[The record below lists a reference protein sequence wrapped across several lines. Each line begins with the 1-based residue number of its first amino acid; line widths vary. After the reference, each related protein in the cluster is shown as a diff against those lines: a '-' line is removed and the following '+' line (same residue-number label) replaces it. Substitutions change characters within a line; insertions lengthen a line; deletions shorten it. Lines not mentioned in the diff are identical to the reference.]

1 MFFGL
6 IVSDS
11 LVHPD
16 IFIIFHQNDCKMK
29 IDLHFG
35 WCSHS
40 PLFFNPL
47 HNLSILSILICNGHL
62 HTVKYPFQ

>member
-6 IVSDS
+6 IVSDL

-47 HNLSILSILICNGHL
+47 HSLNPNM
-62 HTVKYPFQ
+62 